1 MPLKK
6 WAYLYSYEYWI
17 TTICPIQN
25 ANLDGYLIR
34 SHFAKMISEF
44 AVNVLGMKPEKWKYW
59 CDKFNDID
67 GLNSELYN
75 FVITSCELWLMWLE
89 ADWLTPAKSFNPDG
103 YVTRAQFWTVLSR
116 LLFGDTY
123 NVMDESGVSSKKWF
137 WYEKHLQALKDYW
150 VMTKIDWDWPNYLER
165 RGRVM
170 IMLERADN
178 YWIFAWKVPAKNGIE
193 SLFGE

>member
-1 MPLKK
+1 M
-6 WAYLYSYEYWI
+6 
-17 TTICPIQN
+17 
-25 ANLDGYLIR
+25 
-34 SHFAKMISEF
+34 
-44 AVNVLGMKPEKWKYW
+44 
-59 CDKFNDID
+59 
-67 GLNSELYN
+67 
-75 FVITSCELWLMWLE
+75 ITSCELWLMWLE

-123 NVMDESGVSSKKWF
+123 NVKDESGVSSKKWF